1 MSDEQLDGFLE
12 NPEEDELEEDEEE
25 TAAAEQPEESEPAP
39 AEEEEAESAS
49 DEPQRTPWERTASGA
64 VPFVH
69 LHTHSHYSLLDGI
82 GKLDALIER
91 AKELEMPA
99 MALTDHG
106 NMYGALEFYQKA
118 RDAGIKPIL
127 GYEAYMAPNKI
138 FDHSEK
144 RPFHLTLLAMNNQGY
159 KNLLK
164 LSSIAF
170 LDGFYYKPR
179 IDHDILTKHSE
190 GLICLSGCLS
200 GEVARTLV
208 NGGGSA
214 DSYEKAKE
222 IAKWYQNL
230 FGDRYYM
237 ELQDHG
243 LADQAVALKY
253 ELKIARELGI
263 PTVATNDVHYILH
276 EDADVQD
283 VALCINTGK
292 FRTDPNR
299 MRMDSNEF
307 YLKSG
312 QEMLNVM
319 KDDPDAVW
327 RSLEIADRCNVEI
340 ELGKRFFPIFT
351 PPNNMDPNDYLRQ
364 LCIEGLKRRYANN
377 PKRMINGELSE
388 EVMAR
393 LNREL
398 DVIKRQGFPTYFLI
412 VWDFVREAEKRG
424 IHRTAR
430 GSGVGA
436 LVCYALNLSHVCP
449 LEFDLLFERFLDVN
463 RKEAPDIDIDF
474 EQAKRGEIIEYV
486 KERYG
491 AEKVAQLGVF
501 GTMAAKLAI
510 KDCGR
515 VLGMPLQTV
524 SDVTK
529 LVPNAPKM
537 TIKKAM
543 EQSPEF
549 VALYQENSD
558 VRELVDY
565 AKKVEGMARN
575 AGTHACGVI
584 IAQSDL
590 TDFVPVQKLQGK
602 VDVVTQW
609 QGAEVERAGLL
620 KMDFL
625 GLRNLT
631 ILADSVA
638 LIEQTTGKKIDPY
651 NLPQDDPETYAL
663 LCRGETKG
671 IFQLESSGIRNLL
684 VRMRPDNI
692 RDIIA
697 VLALY
702 RPGPLEGGMVDEYVN
717 VKHKRKKA
725 TYLHPVLKE
734 VLEETNG
741 VMVYQEQIMRILNK
755 LGKIQLSAA
764 YTCIKAISKKKH
776 EKIAKYNEEFVQG
789 AKENGLTQEKAQE
802 LFELIKKF
810 AGYGFNKSHSTA
822 YANIAYTT
830 AYLKAH
836 YPAEFMAALLCGD
849 ISSRNFTKRDKTVE
863 HVDDCR
869 RMGVTV
875 VPPDVN
881 QCEGRYKVVDG
892 KIYFGLTA
900 VKACGEDAMNEIVRA
915 RNEGGPFK
923 SLFDFYERVDS
934 KICGRASVEALIK
947 CGAFDCFGAKRAQ
960 LMLAVEKALK
970 GGLAAALDR
979 ERGQGSLFGFD
990 EPEEETQS
998 QEDDQNAGT
1007 AGLPD
1012 VEEWDERERARGE
1025 KETLGFYVTAHPLGD
1040 RRETLGLFA
1049 TSSAKV
1055 VEMANRASATI
1066 GGEISGVSVKVSKNP
1081 KPGRPNTFAFFQLE
1095 DLEGTIRCA
1104 CWADAYAKYSE
1115 YLKNGSVVFLR
1126 GRVDKKE
1133 RVRDGNEEED
1143 PNSEP
1148 EIEVTFF
1155 VDEVVP
1161 FENASVEM
1169 SRGVAVVLHE
1179 DAADAGTV
1187 KLLYEMLRGYRNGR
1201 DGQAPGADLEIWFD
1215 RLDGTRAVYKCPE
1228 FKLRLTSEMRE
1239 RVEERFGNDSFHILP
1254 APQKQSTDDRS
1265 RRDWRRKRQF
1275 SN

>member
-39 AEEEEAESAS
+39 AEEEEAGSAS
-49 DEPQRTPWERTASGA
+49 DEPQRTPWERTESGA

-208 NGGGSA
+208 NGGGSP

-474 EQAKRGEIIEYV
+474 EQAKRGEIIE
-486 KERYG
+486 
-491 AEKVAQLGVF
+491 
-501 GTMAAKLAI
+501 
-510 KDCGR
+510 
-515 VLGMPLQTV
+515 
-524 SDVTK
+524 
-529 LVPNAPKM
+529 
-537 TIKKAM
+537 
-543 EQSPEF
+543 
-549 VALYQENSD
+549 
-558 VRELVDY
+558 
-565 AKKVEGMARN
+565 
-575 AGTHACGVI
+575 
-584 IAQSDL
+584 
-590 TDFVPVQKLQGK
+590 
-602 VDVVTQW
+602 
-609 QGAEVERAGLL
+609 
-620 KMDFL
+620 
-625 GLRNLT
+625 
-631 ILADSVA
+631 
-638 LIEQTTGKKIDPY
+638 
-651 NLPQDDPETYAL
+651 
-663 LCRGETKG
+663 
-671 IFQLESSGIRNLL
+671 
-684 VRMRPDNI
+684 
-692 RDIIA
+692 
-697 VLALY
+697 
-702 RPGPLEGGMVDEYVN
+702 
-717 VKHKRKKA
+717 
-725 TYLHPVLKE
+725 
-734 VLEETNG
+734 
-741 VMVYQEQIMRILNK
+741 
-755 LGKIQLSAA
+755 
-764 YTCIKAISKKKH
+764 
-776 EKIAKYNEEFVQG
+776 
-789 AKENGLTQEKAQE
+789 
-802 LFELIKKF
+802 
-810 AGYGFNKSHSTA
+810 
-822 YANIAYTT
+822 
-830 AYLKAH
+830 
-836 YPAEFMAALLCGD
+836 
-849 ISSRNFTKRDKTVE
+849 
-863 HVDDCR
+863 
-869 RMGVTV
+869 
-875 VPPDVN
+875 
-881 QCEGRYKVVDG
+881 
-892 KIYFGLTA
+892 
-900 VKACGEDAMNEIVRA
+900 
-915 RNEGGPFK
+915 
-923 SLFDFYERVDS
+923 
-934 KICGRASVEALIK
+934 
-947 CGAFDCFGAKRAQ
+947 
-960 LMLAVEKALK
+960 
-970 GGLAAALDR
+970 
-979 ERGQGSLFGFD
+979 
-990 EPEEETQS
+990 
-998 QEDDQNAGT
+998 
-1007 AGLPD
+1007 
-1012 VEEWDERERARGE
+1012 
-1025 KETLGFYVTAHPLGD
+1025 
-1040 RRETLGLFA
+1040 
-1049 TSSAKV
+1049 
-1055 VEMANRASATI
+1055 
-1066 GGEISGVSVKVSKNP
+1066 
-1081 KPGRPNTFAFFQLE
+1081 
-1095 DLEGTIRCA
+1095 
-1104 CWADAYAKYSE
+1104 
-1115 YLKNGSVVFLR
+1115 
-1126 GRVDKKE
+1126 
-1133 RVRDGNEEED
+1133 
-1143 PNSEP
+1143 
-1148 EIEVTFF
+1148 
-1155 VDEVVP
+1155 
-1161 FENASVEM
+1161 
-1169 SRGVAVVLHE
+1169 
-1179 DAADAGTV
+1179 
-1187 KLLYEMLRGYRNGR
+1187 
-1201 DGQAPGADLEIWFD
+1201 
-1215 RLDGTRAVYKCPE
+1215 
-1228 FKLRLTSEMRE
+1228 
-1239 RVEERFGNDSFHILP
+1239 
-1254 APQKQSTDDRS
+1254 
-1265 RRDWRRKRQF
+1265 
-1275 SN
+1275 

>member
-49 DEPQRTPWERTASGA
+49 DEPQRTPWERTESGA

-179 IDHDILTKHSE
+179 IDHDLLTKYSE

-351 PPNNMDPNDYLRQ
+351 PPDNMDPNDYLRQ

-558 VRELVDY
+558 VHELVDY

-584 IAQSDL
+584 IAQSAL

-741 VMVYQEQIMRILNK
+741 V
-755 LGKIQLSAA
+755 
-764 YTCIKAISKKKH
+764 
-776 EKIAKYNEEFVQG
+776 
-789 AKENGLTQEKAQE
+789 
-802 LFELIKKF
+802 
-810 AGYGFNKSHSTA
+810 
-822 YANIAYTT
+822 
-830 AYLKAH
+830 
-836 YPAEFMAALLCGD
+836 
-849 ISSRNFTKRDKTVE
+849 
-863 HVDDCR
+863 
-869 RMGVTV
+869 
-875 VPPDVN
+875 
-881 QCEGRYKVVDG
+881 
-892 KIYFGLTA
+892 
-900 VKACGEDAMNEIVRA
+900 
-915 RNEGGPFK
+915 
-923 SLFDFYERVDS
+923 
-934 KICGRASVEALIK
+934 
-947 CGAFDCFGAKRAQ
+947 
-960 LMLAVEKALK
+960 
-970 GGLAAALDR
+970 
-979 ERGQGSLFGFD
+979 
-990 EPEEETQS
+990 
-998 QEDDQNAGT
+998 
-1007 AGLPD
+1007 
-1012 VEEWDERERARGE
+1012 
-1025 KETLGFYVTAHPLGD
+1025 
-1040 RRETLGLFA
+1040 
-1049 TSSAKV
+1049 
-1055 VEMANRASATI
+1055 
-1066 GGEISGVSVKVSKNP
+1066 
-1081 KPGRPNTFAFFQLE
+1081 
-1095 DLEGTIRCA
+1095 
-1104 CWADAYAKYSE
+1104 
-1115 YLKNGSVVFLR
+1115 
-1126 GRVDKKE
+1126 
-1133 RVRDGNEEED
+1133 
-1143 PNSEP
+1143 
-1148 EIEVTFF
+1148 
-1155 VDEVVP
+1155 
-1161 FENASVEM
+1161 
-1169 SRGVAVVLHE
+1169 
-1179 DAADAGTV
+1179 
-1187 KLLYEMLRGYRNGR
+1187 
-1201 DGQAPGADLEIWFD
+1201 
-1215 RLDGTRAVYKCPE
+1215 
-1228 FKLRLTSEMRE
+1228 
-1239 RVEERFGNDSFHILP
+1239 
-1254 APQKQSTDDRS
+1254 
-1265 RRDWRRKRQF
+1265 
-1275 SN
+1275 

>member
-39 AEEEEAESAS
+39 AEEEEAGSAS

-575 AGTHACGVI
+575 
-584 IAQSDL
+584 
-590 TDFVPVQKLQGK
+590 
-602 VDVVTQW
+602 
-609 QGAEVERAGLL
+609 
-620 KMDFL
+620 
-625 GLRNLT
+625 
-631 ILADSVA
+631 
-638 LIEQTTGKKIDPY
+638 
-651 NLPQDDPETYAL
+651 
-663 LCRGETKG
+663 
-671 IFQLESSGIRNLL
+671 
-684 VRMRPDNI
+684 
-692 RDIIA
+692 
-697 VLALY
+697 
-702 RPGPLEGGMVDEYVN
+702 
-717 VKHKRKKA
+717 
-725 TYLHPVLKE
+725 
-734 VLEETNG
+734 
-741 VMVYQEQIMRILNK
+741 
-755 LGKIQLSAA
+755 
-764 YTCIKAISKKKH
+764 
-776 EKIAKYNEEFVQG
+776 
-789 AKENGLTQEKAQE
+789 
-802 LFELIKKF
+802 
-810 AGYGFNKSHSTA
+810 
-822 YANIAYTT
+822 
-830 AYLKAH
+830 
-836 YPAEFMAALLCGD
+836 
-849 ISSRNFTKRDKTVE
+849 
-863 HVDDCR
+863 
-869 RMGVTV
+869 
-875 VPPDVN
+875 
-881 QCEGRYKVVDG
+881 
-892 KIYFGLTA
+892 
-900 VKACGEDAMNEIVRA
+900 
-915 RNEGGPFK
+915 
-923 SLFDFYERVDS
+923 
-934 KICGRASVEALIK
+934 
-947 CGAFDCFGAKRAQ
+947 
-960 LMLAVEKALK
+960 
-970 GGLAAALDR
+970 
-979 ERGQGSLFGFD
+979 
-990 EPEEETQS
+990 
-998 QEDDQNAGT
+998 
-1007 AGLPD
+1007 
-1012 VEEWDERERARGE
+1012 
-1025 KETLGFYVTAHPLGD
+1025 
-1040 RRETLGLFA
+1040 
-1049 TSSAKV
+1049 
-1055 VEMANRASATI
+1055 
-1066 GGEISGVSVKVSKNP
+1066 
-1081 KPGRPNTFAFFQLE
+1081 
-1095 DLEGTIRCA
+1095 
-1104 CWADAYAKYSE
+1104 
-1115 YLKNGSVVFLR
+1115 
-1126 GRVDKKE
+1126 
-1133 RVRDGNEEED
+1133 
-1143 PNSEP
+1143 
-1148 EIEVTFF
+1148 
-1155 VDEVVP
+1155 
-1161 FENASVEM
+1161 
-1169 SRGVAVVLHE
+1169 
-1179 DAADAGTV
+1179 
-1187 KLLYEMLRGYRNGR
+1187 
-1201 DGQAPGADLEIWFD
+1201 
-1215 RLDGTRAVYKCPE
+1215 
-1228 FKLRLTSEMRE
+1228 
-1239 RVEERFGNDSFHILP
+1239 
-1254 APQKQSTDDRS
+1254 
-1265 RRDWRRKRQF
+1265 
-1275 SN
+1275 

>member
-1 MSDEQLDGFLE
+1 
-12 NPEEDELEEDEEE
+12 
-25 TAAAEQPEESEPAP
+25 
-39 AEEEEAESAS
+39 
-49 DEPQRTPWERTASGA
+49 
-64 VPFVH
+64 
-69 LHTHSHYSLLDGI
+69 
-82 GKLDALIER
+82 
-91 AKELEMPA
+91 
-99 MALTDHG
+99 
-106 NMYGALEFYQKA
+106 
-118 RDAGIKPIL
+118 
-127 GYEAYMAPNKI
+127 
-138 FDHSEK
+138 
-144 RPFHLTLLAMNNQGY
+144 
-159 KNLLK
+159 
-164 LSSIAF
+164 
-170 LDGFYYKPR
+170 
-179 IDHDILTKHSE
+179 
-190 GLICLSGCLS
+190 
-200 GEVARTLV
+200 
-208 NGGGSA
+208 
-214 DSYEKAKE
+214 
-222 IAKWYQNL
+222 
-230 FGDRYYM
+230 
-237 ELQDHG
+237 
-243 LADQAVALKY
+243 
-253 ELKIARELGI
+253 
-263 PTVATNDVHYILH
+263 
-276 EDADVQD
+276 
-283 VALCINTGK
+283 
-292 FRTDPNR
+292 
-299 MRMDSNEF
+299 
-307 YLKSG
+307 
-312 QEMLNVM
+312 
-319 KDDPDAVW
+319 
-327 RSLEIADRCNVEI
+327 
-340 ELGKRFFPIFT
+340 
-351 PPNNMDPNDYLRQ
+351 
-364 LCIEGLKRRYANN
+364 
-377 PKRMINGELSE
+377 
-388 EVMAR
+388 
-393 LNREL
+393 
-398 DVIKRQGFPTYFLI
+398 
-412 VWDFVREAEKRG
+412 
-424 IHRTAR
+424 
-430 GSGVGA
+430 
-436 LVCYALNLSHVCP
+436 
-449 LEFDLLFERFLDVN
+449 
-463 RKEAPDIDIDF
+463 
-474 EQAKRGEIIEYV
+474 
-486 KERYG
+486 RYG

-558 VRELVDY
+558 VHELVDY

-584 IAQSDL
+584 IAQSAL

-755 LGKIQLSAA
+755 LGKIPLSAA

-970 GGLAAALDR
+970 GGQAAALDR

-990 EPEEETQS
+990 EPEEETQN
-998 QEDDQNAGT
+998 QADDPNVGT

-1012 VEEWDERERARGE
+1012 VE
-1025 KETLGFYVTAHPLGD
+1025 
-1040 RRETLGLFA
+1040 
-1049 TSSAKV
+1049 
-1055 VEMANRASATI
+1055 
-1066 GGEISGVSVKVSKNP
+1066 
-1081 KPGRPNTFAFFQLE
+1081 
-1095 DLEGTIRCA
+1095 
-1104 CWADAYAKYSE
+1104 
-1115 YLKNGSVVFLR
+1115 
-1126 GRVDKKE
+1126 
-1133 RVRDGNEEED
+1133 
-1143 PNSEP
+1143 
-1148 EIEVTFF
+1148 
-1155 VDEVVP
+1155 
-1161 FENASVEM
+1161 
-1169 SRGVAVVLHE
+1169 
-1179 DAADAGTV
+1179 
-1187 KLLYEMLRGYRNGR
+1187 
-1201 DGQAPGADLEIWFD
+1201 
-1215 RLDGTRAVYKCPE
+1215 
-1228 FKLRLTSEMRE
+1228 
-1239 RVEERFGNDSFHILP
+1239 
-1254 APQKQSTDDRS
+1254 
-1265 RRDWRRKRQF
+1265 
-1275 SN
+1275 